1 MVVGND
7 CHLPLF
13 APQQEPSTMAFLTQR
28 ADCSVWYIG
37 YQDDSGRIRRV
48 NTGIAIKAP
57 DSRTMAERAL
67 AAFSPPK
74 AVGFTDGWTPW
85 VTRFIERRFNLE
97 RHRQTRARYQCVWAN
112 LHCFLTYQ
120 QIGSPK
126 EVGPSTPDDY
136 IVWRQQVGRGNRRPA
151 KMTTIGYELRFLAL
165 ILNEAIRQKLC
176 TENFALGL
184 GISRR
189 PEKRKPEI
197 THEQERQIRAHLEGI
212 GDVNL
217 LAQFIIA
224 IRHGT
229 RLRATRVHL
238 ERDVEWSRGLVTF
251 HEKGST
257 ELCVPLHPEVRELLL
272 RCKQAGQQW
281 SCEVPRNASKRWKA
295 IFTAVGMPDHSF
307 HCARV
312 TVISRLHRREVP
324 EAKIMA
330 FVGHSS
336 IQVHRSYCR
345 VDLREDL
352 NCCIQPDHNPATTQ
366 GVGPAERAFAE

>member
-1 MVVGND
+1 
-7 CHLPLF
+7 
-13 APQQEPSTMAFLTQR
+13 MAFLTQR

-48 NTGIAIKAP
+48 NTGIAIKAL

-67 AAFSPPK
+67 AAFIPPK
-74 AVGFTDGWTPW
+74 AVVFTDGWSPW
-85 VTRFIERRFNLE
+85 VIRFIERRFNQA
-97 RHRQTRARYQCVWAN
+97 RHQQTRARYQCAWAN
-112 LHCFLTYQ
+112 LHRFFTHQ

-126 EVGPSTPDDY
+126 EVAPSTPDDY
-136 IVWRQQVGRGNRRPA
+136 IDWRRQVGRGNRRPA

-165 ILNEAIRQKLC
+165 ALNEAIRQKLC

-197 THEQERQIRAHLEGI
+197 THAQERQVRAHLEGI
-212 GDVNL
+212 GDDNL

-238 ERDVEWSRGLVTF
+238 ERDVEWARGLVTF

-257 ELCVPLHPEVRELLL
+257 ELCVPLNPEVRELLWQ
-272 RCKQAGQQW
+272 RKRAGQQW

-295 IFTAVGMPDHSF
+295 VFTAVGMPEHSF
-307 HCARV
+307 HCCRV
-312 TVISRLHRREVP
+312 TVISRLHRRQVP

-336 IQVHRSYCR
+336 VQVHRTYCR
-345 VDLREDL
+345 VDLRHDL
-352 NCCIQPDHNPATTQ
+352 NCCIQLERDPASAQELGST
-366 GVGPAERAFAE
+366 EMAFVE